1 MRAKIFLL
9 IGLAAL
15 LLLSGCRAV
24 EPETTAAPSEP
35 PELSTWVS
43 VDWSNFVLTNDK
55 GQQLVMDLSETDFP
69 EGDMPCSKEWSPVG
83 SGSDVSISFDV
94 PASSYYELEC
104 EEKDFTFIVVGDYSS
119 WASGDRVTGIRLSES
134 EVSLTGRDTDV
145 GLFLNAQW
153 ELSVRGHTDSTAVM
167 SLSEELLT
175 IEGLTG
181 DYKFWATDDMAHTG
195 LDSYAIEGTAR
206 TGTLTV
212 DLSRLETEKIVTIT
226 DGDEVTE
233 HKVKMP

>member
-1 MRAKIFLL
+1 MRAKAVLL

-15 LLLSGCRAV
+15 LLSGCRAV
-24 EPETTAAPSEP
+24 QQETMVAPSEP
-35 PELSTWVS
+35 PELRTEVA
-43 VDWSNFVLTNDK
+43 VDWSNFILTNDK

-69 EGDMPCSKEWSPVG
+69 EGDIPIGNVGPVG
-83 SGSDVSISFDV
+83 SGSDVSLYFSI

-104 EEKDFTFIVVGDYSS
+104 EEKDFTFIVVGDYSAF
-119 WASGDRVTGIRLSES
+119 ASGDRVTGIRLSES
-134 EVSLTGRDTDV
+134 AVSLTGRDTDV
-145 GLFLNAQW
+145 FLSLSVQW
-153 ELSVRGHTDSTAVM
+153 ELRVQGHADATAVM
-167 SLSEELLT
+167 SLDEELLT

-181 DYKFWATDDMAHTG
+181 DYKFWATDYEHSG

-226 DGDEVTE
+226 DGNEVTE

>member
-24 EPETTAAPSEP
+24 EPETTAAPTEP

-43 VDWSNFVLTNDK
+43 VDWSNFILTNDK

-69 EGDMPCSKEWSPVG
+69 EGDMPCGGGWHPAG
-83 SGSDVSISFDV
+83 AGSDISISFDI

-119 WASGDRVTGIRLSES
+119 FASGDRVTGIRLSES
-134 EVSLTGRDTDV
+134 EVSLTGKDTDV
-145 GLFLNAQW
+145 YLSLSAQW
-153 ELSVRGHTDSTAVM
+153 ELRVQGHADATAVM
-167 SLSEELLT
+167 SLNEELLT

-181 DYKFWATDDMAHTG
+181 DYKFWATDYEHSG

-226 DGDEVTE
+226 DGDTTTE

>member
-1 MRAKIFLL
+1 MRAKIFLV

-24 EPETTAAPSEP
+24 QQETTAAPSEP

-43 VDWSNFVLTNDK
+43 VSWSNFVLTNDK
-55 GQQLVMDLSETDFP
+55 GQQLVMDLSETDYP
-69 EGDMPCSKEWSPVG
+69 EGDMPRGNERV
-83 SGSDVSISFDV
+83 SGSEAYVSLNYEV

-104 EEKDFTFIVVGDYSS
+104 EEKDFTFIVVGDYSAF
-119 WASGDRVTGIRLSES
+119 ASGERVTGIRLSES

-145 GLFLNAQW
+145 FLSLSAQW
-153 ELSVRGHTDSTAVM
+153 ELRVQGHADATAVM
-167 SLSEELLT
+167 SLNEELLT

-181 DYKFWATDDMAHTG
+181 DYKFWATDYEHSG

>member
-1 MRAKIFLL
+1 MRTKVFLA
-9 IGLAAL
+9 IGLVVV

-24 EPETTAAPSEP
+24 EPETTVAPSEP
-35 PELSTWVS
+35 PELSTWVAVS
-43 VDWSNFVLTNDK
+43 WSNFVLTNDK
-55 GQQLVMDLSETDFP
+55 GQQLVMDLSETDYP
-69 EGDMPCSKEWSPVG
+69 EGDMPRGKESV
-83 SGSDVSISFDV
+83 SGSEAYVSLNFDV

-104 EEKDFTFIVVGDYSS
+104 EEKYFAFIVVGDYSS
-119 WASGDRVTGIRLSES
+119 SASGDRVTGIRLSES

-145 GLFLNAQW
+145 FLSLSAQW
-153 ELSVRGHTDSTAVM
+153 ELRVQGHTDATAVM
-167 SLSEELLT
+167 SLNEELLT

-181 DYKFWATDDMAHTG
+181 DYKFWATDYEHSG